1 MMDADNHTKKSEL
14 AQADR
19 CGDQSCSCVAGSVVC
34 LDDDKPRKNKVGL
47 GFGGF
52 LDSFWN
58 APDLKIVLVGL
69 ALLVISL
76 FAERIG
82 ITQPWVMIVQLLIL
96 PLAGWTVFRDGF
108 ATLIKNQRFNMNTL
122 MSVAAI
128 GAVVLGETYEAIILL
143 LLFTASEALEDYI
156 NDNAREI
163 LREFADLAPKTAI
176 RLQPE
181 GEIEVSVQAL
191 NPGDT
196 IIVRPA
202 DRIPMD
208 GVILRG
214 SSSVN
219 QAPITGESKLIEKT
233 VGEEVLSCSINGQ
246 GVLQVEVTSYA
257 QDNTIQRIINL
268 VTEAQ
273 QNKAEQ
279 VKFIDR
285 FAAIYTPIVFVI
297 ALLVVIIPVFV
308 FNQPFWN
315 VGSSYGWLHRSLSL
329 LMIGC
334 PCALVIS
341 TPITMISGLTRAAK
355 AGVIFKGGVFL
366 EGLSNA
372 GAIAFDKTGTLTK
385 GEPVVSQVKAVD
397 CLSDGFCT
405 RCDDLVAYTSALE
418 VHSSHPLAS
427 SVIDEAN
434 RRGIASR
441 YPPAEDLK
449 VLEGK
454 GQTGYVNGKLGT
466 VGSLSLFL
474 SEHQTP
480 EELVS
485 AVREAEEQGKS
496 TMLVCDGEMV
506 RGFLSVEDALRPG
519 MEQVIRDVRS
529 AGLHPVILTGDNPT
543 VAEKVAKQVGID
555 EVHSALL
562 PEEKLAWLTRLKA
575 KYGNVVMAGD
585 GINDSPALARAD
597 IGIAMGG
604 AGNAQVLE
612 TADVVL
618 LNDDLEKLPFAIRL
632 SKFVNKLVHQ
642 NVIISLGVKALVAV
656 FAVMG
661 LTPLWVAVLADIGI
675 SLIVTLNGT
684 RALRFEPQ
692 AQLSEA

>member
-233 VGEEVLSCSINGQ
+233 VGEEVLSGSINGQ

-273 QNKAEQ
+273 ENKAEQ

-632 SKFVNKLVHQ
+632 SKFVNKLVRQ